1 MTQITL
7 IPRGYELQV
16 ISDHILFN
24 IQIIKLFKNYGLIES
39 RNQKQKLPIKSE

>member
-24 IQIIKLFKNYGLIES
+24 IQIIKLFKKLWINRIKKPKTKTAY
-39 RNQKQKLPIKSE
+39 QK